1 MYDYELN
8 EQVPLN
14 TSSAEAVSLEQE
26 QLFEL
31 YLEQQRRLCCPSCG
45 DDGFIE

>member
-1 MYDYELN
+1 MRDCDLN
-8 EQVPLN
+8 EQTQLE
-14 TSSAEAVSLEQE
+14 TSAAEAVSHEQE

-45 DDGFIE
+45 DDPFIE